1 MRKLATLINVMV
13 LAVVF
18 FLAGTT
24 SSMAGG
30 KVRGTVSIFS
40 GTYQQFPP
48 GTPGTTSG
56 PFMCPSGETLSIV
69 TTVVYF
75 SDGICDDVQPNSAGL
90 PACDG
95 RFTTRGEECSDPT
108 PFGRDIKIDGG
119 PFSVLSVTSRGQIE
133 FCFASG
139 ASPALPAD
147 CWGAGGTPGTT
158 VGMVYATGTTLSEV
172 RLIPGLTGSPASVTS
187 ETTLTSTTMFTDVNG
202 IKVDANMFDGA
213 ITHATAEP
221 NAAPPACGFTVTPGP
236 GSPGFGPLSGCGA
249 AGVSVKGKK

>member
-1 MRKLATLINVMV
+1 MRKLTTLINVMV
-13 LAVVF
+13 VAAVF

-30 KVRGTVSIFS
+30 KVRGVVSIFS

-56 PFMCPSGETLSIV
+56 PFMCLSGEGLVIA

-90 PACDG
+90 PVCGG
-95 RFTTRGEECSDPT
+95 RFTSRVEECAD
-108 PFGRDIKIDGG
+108 FGRDTKFDGG
-119 PFSVLSVTSRGQIE
+119 PFSVVSVTSRGQSE

-147 CWGAGGTPGTT
+147 CWDAGGGTPR
-158 VGMVYATGTTLSEV
+158 MVYATGTTLSET
-172 RLIPGLTGSPASVTS
+172 RLIPGLGSPVLVTG
-187 ETTLTSTTMFTDVNG
+187 ETTLTSSTKFKDGNG

-213 ITHATAEP
+213 ISHLTVEP
-221 NAAPPACGFTVTPGP
+221 NNTPPRLWLRGDPRFPRFRSC
-236 GSPGFGPLSGCGA
+236 
-249 AGVSVKGKK
+249 